1 MNYFTP
7 GLREIARKLS
17 RQRQRL
23 RIVLA
28 RRDLRKAETALGLLG
43 WQQAEFD
50 PQTQAEVDKINA
62 YEREQSRLTNES
74 AGLAKELRELRVQ
87 REAARKVFEE
97 KRREFEGERVQTCID
112 HPAIEKQLAELRKGE
127 PTFER
132 RVPELDRELRNI
144 NRLYGDLLTA
154 PNQTSQMK
162 AEITRLRERTVSI
175 ANEKADLRNQHLRTV
190 TEVRGLEA
198 QLERDRERMAALD
211 RQLRELQ
218 SQFDAADGQLAGEIR
233 TRDRE
238 KARIEKEINA
248 IETAKTNP
256 YLQIGR
262 VLADSD
268 VAPMN
273 QPGALDKV
281 KRLRGRLVELDHLI
295 SLSFQTSALDDREM
309 VRRSMLLWG
318 VIAFMGILL
327 ILAAIPRH

>member
-7 GLREIARKLS
+7 GLREISRKLG
-17 RQRQRL
+17 RQRHRL
-23 RIVLA
+23 RILLA
-28 RRDLRKAETALGLLG
+28 RRDLTKAETALGLLG

-87 REAARKVFEE
+87 REDARKVFEE
-97 KRREFEGERVQTCID
+97 QRHDLEIQRGHTTAD
-112 HPAIEKQLAELRKGE
+112 HPTIEKQLGELRKVE

-132 RVPELDRELRNI
+132 RMPELDRELRDI
-144 NRLYGDLLTA
+144 NRLYTELLTA
-154 PNQTSQMK
+154 KNQTAQMK
-162 AEITRLRERTVSI
+162 AELTRLRERNVTI

-190 TEVRGLEA
+190 SEVRDLEA
-198 QLERDRERMAALD
+198 QLERDRETMAAFD
-211 RQLRELQ
+211 KQMRELQ
-218 SQFDAADGQLAGEIR
+218 TRFDASDARFAGEIR

-262 VLADSD
+262 VLADND

-295 SLSFQTSALDDREM
+295 SLSFESSAIQDRET
-309 VRRSMLLWG
+309 VRLSLILWA
-318 VIAFMGILL
+318 VIAFVALLL
-327 ILAAIPRH
+327 IVAAIPRH